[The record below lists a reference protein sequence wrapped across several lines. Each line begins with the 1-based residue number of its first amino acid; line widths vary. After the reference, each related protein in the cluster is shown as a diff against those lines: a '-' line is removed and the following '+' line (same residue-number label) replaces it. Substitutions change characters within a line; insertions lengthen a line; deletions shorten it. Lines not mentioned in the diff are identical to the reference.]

1 LANQNEDG
9 TPLFFKRDNSA
20 GLPMLSHELGLDR
33 LKRAGAWDN
42 GTINAMVMVSDLIA
56 HLVEQKELT
65 YIEALFLAEL
75 SRWTPQQIL
84 ALQEAARF
92 RLEDGELKLMPIG
105 EAQFSA
111 PIKTFLARP
120 ERD

>member
-105 EAQFSA
+105 EA
-111 PIKTFLARP
+111 
-120 ERD
+120 